1 MTNEEDVSLPSGSLD
16 RLRIQRSS
24 TADQVA
30 DVLRKMI
37 TSGDFAPGM
46 ALPEIA
52 LADSVGVSRNTTREA
67 LRVLAREGLVT
78 HHMHR
83 GASVATLREEDIADI
98 FRVRRALELKAVVA
112 SSAASGEQLEGLR
125 AAVEELTD
133 AARAGE
139 WDRVIESD
147 VLFHERL
154 LAFLESPRLNRF
166 FQEIQG
172 ELRLCLSLV
181 DRQEEDPAPLVAEHR
196 ELCDL
201 IESGQQER
209 CVERLEAHLADSEKV
224 LKSIVSRQEPA
235 PTASGVNR

>member
-1 MTNEEDVSLPSGSLD
+1 LATTDADSSLPSGSLEG
-16 RLRIQRSS
+16 LRIERSS

-46 ALPEIA
+46 PLPEIG
-52 LADSVGVSRNTTREA
+52 LADSLGVSRNTTREA
-67 LRVLAREGLVT
+67 LRVLAREGLVSR
-78 HHMHR
+78 HMHR
-83 GASVATLREEDIADI
+83 GAAVATLREEDIADI

-112 SSAASGEQLEGLR
+112 SAEASPEQLDGLR
-125 AAVEELTD
+125 AAVDELTD
-133 AARAGE
+133 AARSGE

-154 LAFLESPRLNRF
+154 LSLLGSPRLDRF

-172 ELRLCLSLV
+172 ELRLCLALV
-181 DRQEEDPAPLVAEHR
+181 DRHEDDPAPLVAEHR

-201 IESGQQER
+201 MQDGEPAR
-209 CVERLEAHLADSEKV
+209 CVQRLEAHLADSEEV
-224 LKSIVSRQEPA
+224 LKSIVNRQDSA
-235 PTASGVNR
+235 PTG